1 MDAVDLQQ
9 LKDILPLLIPVL
21 LIQWALVIYTLVDL
35 VRRENTKGSKWGW
48 LAVILL
54 VNFIG
59 PILYLILGRDE

>member
-9 LKDILPLLIPVL
+9 LKDILPLLIPIL
-21 LIQWALVIYTLVDL
+21 LIQWALVIFALVDL
-35 VRRENTKGSKWGW
+35 VRREKTKGSKWGW

-59 PILYLILGRDE
+59 PILYLVLGRDE